1 MRVKEYLQQI
11 FKLERHINQRQSQ
24 LEELIEYS
32 GYIKSIDYANDRV
45 QSSKSSDADF
55 VSTIHKITDLQA
67 EINAKIDALVDIKNT
82 IIQQIQTLDNTI
94 YADILYK
101 RYVECKKLEQIA
113 VEMNYSYD
121 WVRHKH
127 GKALK
132 YFEKQKK
139 TTHKNTCQGVI
150 MVSCRNDNVT

>member
-1 MRVKEYLQQI
+1 MTAKEYLQQI
-11 FKLERHINQRQSQ
+11 YRQNKCIDRLVKQ
-24 LEELIEYS
+24 LEELKYLS
-32 GYIKSIDYANDRV
+32 SFVKAIDYSNDKV

-55 VSTIHKITDLQA
+55 VRTINKIADLQA
-67 EINAKIDALVDIKNT
+67 EINKKIDVLVDTKNI
-82 IIQQIQTLDNTI
+82 IIQQIQSVDNSI

-132 YFEKQKK
+132 YFERQNK

-150 MVSCRNDNVT
+150 MVSYKNG

>member
-1 MRVKEYLQQI
+1 MRAKEYLQQI

-24 LEELIEYS
+24 LEELIKYS
-32 GYIKSIDYANDRV
+32 GYIKSVDYANDRV

-55 VSTIHKITDLQA
+55 VSTINKITDLQA

-82 IIQQIQTLDNTI
+82 IIQQIQALDNTI

-113 VEMNYSYD
+113 VEMNYSYI
-121 WVRHKH
+121 WLRQMH
-127 GKALK
+127 GRALQE
-132 YFEKQKK
+132 FERTYTNIHVK
-139 TTHKNTCQGVI
+139 
-150 MVSCRNDNVT
+150 ML